1 MPDQHGR
8 TLGKRTV
15 AAVAIDAGPQ
25 GGAATEESV
34 TIGNGLYL
42 LGKIGGSG
50 VSFLV
55 DTGSGVSIL
64 AARKWKEWGRTEDEL
79 TRYWGRLCSV
89 EGRALECLGKARL
102 TVTLGTRVVEWGFI
116 VAEIGDDEG
125 ILGNDFAMAHE
136 LTVRPCE
143 GAVYL
148 PDPAETRRG
157 HLGERLPCT
166 VRVVTEVRTIT
177 EETLAVRAVGP
188 ATLAPH
194 AITQVRVIV
203 PTPWACGTVMVD
215 RGPGPLGLCPVRGI
229 VEVEQASNI
238 WLANPG
244 SRPIQLDGDEVVA
257 LAECVLAG
265 PGASAGSDRD
275 IGDEVN
281 GLVERASPH
290 LTREECRQLQ
300 MAMAARKHL
309 FAKGK
314 GDLGRTDIV
323 QHRIHTG
330 DQPAIKQRVRR
341 YPAARREEERQ
352 LVEDMLAIGIIQE
365 SNSAWS
371 SPTVLV
377 KKKDGTT
384 RFCIDYRRL
393 NQATKVDAYPLPH
406 IEDSLNMLG
415 GARFFC
421 SLDLAS
427 GYWQVEMDAAD
438 REKTAFVTQ
447 GGLYEFRVMPFG
459 LVNAPATF
467 ERLMERVLRGIAWSE
482 CLVYLDDIL
491 VFGPDFGTTLARL
504 EKVLDR
510 LGEAGLK
517 LKAKKCQLFQEEIPF
532 LGHIV
537 SAAGIGADPTKC
549 QQVRDWPVPRDL
561 HEVRSFVGL
570 CSYYRRHIQG
580 FTELAAPLYELAT
593 KGTEFE
599 WTDRRHEAFG
609 QLKNALTSAPILG
622 FPREDGLWYLDT
634 DASDVGTGAVLS
646 QVQDEEE
653 RVIAYVSKSL
663 EGSEQRYCTAR
674 KELLA
679 VVRALKHFKCYLYGQ
694 KITVRTDNSAVS
706 WLHRSKDP
714 VGQPARWIEVID
726 TYDITFQHRPGRKHG
741 NADAL
746 SQYPCRQ
753 CGGDCEAPVK
763 TVRAV
768 TRSQE
773 CEPGW
778 THEEMAAR
786 QDADPDIGPIM
797 RWKRVGNDRPRW
809 EDISPESRETK
820 VLWRQWERLY
830 LVRGVLHRQFHELE
844 GQGWRPQLVVPADRR
859 GSLLQRF
866 HGGMIGAHL
875 GMTRT
880 MALAEQGFYWPGMR
894 ADVSRICNECDCA
907 MLKRRRGRREP
918 LHQYIVGVPMERL
931 AMDVAGPY
939 PVTSAGNQYCLMVG
953 CYFSKWLECFP
964 IPDQKATTVAR
975 KLVFEIVARYGAFRE
990 LHSDQGTNFGSK
1002 VVLEVCRLFG
1012 IHKTRTT
1019 PYHPR
1024 SDGFIERSFRT
1035 LGRCLKAAC
1044 RETKQEWDEL
1054 VPLILMSYR
1063 ATPQA
1068 STGVTPN
1075 MMMLGLQTRLP
1086 VQAMYGAPLGPE
1098 EEAST
1103 VSEYVAALQGGLRAA
1118 YRHARAGLQRAALHQ
1133 KHDYDGK
1140 VQRREYQA
1148 GELVWIHDITL
1159 ERTRGTKLQFPWF
1172 GPALITKVLDRGRV
1186 VVRRKRDKPLAVMHV
1201 DRLETYRGTAVP
1213 AWMTTEQRECVA
1225 V

>member
-1 MPDQHGR
+1 M
-8 TLGKRTV
+8 
-15 AAVAIDAGPQ
+15 
-25 GGAATEESV
+25 
-34 TIGNGLYL
+34 
-42 LGKIGGSG
+42 
-50 VSFLV
+50 
-55 DTGSGVSIL
+55 
-64 AARKWKEWGRTEDEL
+64 
-79 TRYWGRLCSV
+79 
-89 EGRALECLGKARL
+89 
-102 TVTLGTRVVEWGFI
+102 
-116 VAEIGDDEG
+116 
-125 ILGNDFAMAHE
+125 
-136 LTVRPCE
+136 
-143 GAVYL
+143 
-148 PDPAETRRG
+148 
-157 HLGERLPCT
+157 
-166 VRVVTEVRTIT
+166 
-177 EETLAVRAVGP
+177 
-188 ATLAPH
+188 
-194 AITQVRVIV
+194 
-203 PTPWACGTVMVD
+203 
-215 RGPGPLGLCPVRGI
+215 
-229 VEVEQASNI
+229 EVEQASNI

-265 PGASAGSDRD
+265 PGVSAGSDRD

-406 IEDSLNMLG
+406 IEDSLNTLG
-415 GARFFC
+415 GARFF
-421 SLDLAS
+421 
-427 GYWQVEMDAAD
+427 
-438 REKTAFVTQ
+438 
-447 GGLYEFRVMPFG
+447 
-459 LVNAPATF
+459 
-467 ERLMERVLRGIAWSE
+467 
-482 CLVYLDDIL
+482 
-491 VFGPDFGTTLARL
+491 
-504 EKVLDR
+504 
-510 LGEAGLK
+510 
-517 LKAKKCQLFQEEIPF
+517 
-532 LGHIV
+532 
-537 SAAGIGADPTKC
+537 
-549 QQVRDWPVPRDL
+549 
-561 HEVRSFVGL
+561 
-570 CSYYRRHIQG
+570 
-580 FTELAAPLYELAT
+580 
-593 KGTEFE
+593 
-599 WTDRRHEAFG
+599 
-609 QLKNALTSAPILG
+609 
-622 FPREDGLWYLDT
+622 
-634 DASDVGTGAVLS
+634 
-646 QVQDEEE
+646 
-653 RVIAYVSKSL
+653 
-663 EGSEQRYCTAR
+663 
-674 KELLA
+674 
-679 VVRALKHFKCYLYGQ
+679 
-694 KITVRTDNSAVS
+694 
-706 WLHRSKDP
+706 
-714 VGQPARWIEVID
+714 
-726 TYDITFQHRPGRKHG
+726 RPGRKHG

-746 SQYPCRQ
+746 SRYPCRQ

-875 GMTRT
+875 GTTRT

-918 LHQYIVGVPMERL
+918 LHQYVVGVPMERL

-1075 MMMLGLQTRLP
+1075 MMMLGRQTRLP

>member
-42 LGKIGGSG
+42 LGRIGGSG

-148 PDPAETRRG
+148 PDHTETGRG

-406 IEDSLNMLG
+406 IEDSLNTLG

-532 LGHIV
+532 
-537 SAAGIGADPTKC
+537 
-549 QQVRDWPVPRDL
+549 
-561 HEVRSFVGL
+561 
-570 CSYYRRHIQG
+570 
-580 FTELAAPLYELAT
+580 
-593 KGTEFE
+593 
-599 WTDRRHEAFG
+599 
-609 QLKNALTSAPILG
+609 
-622 FPREDGLWYLDT
+622 
-634 DASDVGTGAVLS
+634 
-646 QVQDEEE
+646 
-653 RVIAYVSKSL
+653 
-663 EGSEQRYCTAR
+663 
-674 KELLA
+674 
-679 VVRALKHFKCYLYGQ
+679 
-694 KITVRTDNSAVS
+694 
-706 WLHRSKDP
+706 
-714 VGQPARWIEVID
+714 
-726 TYDITFQHRPGRKHG
+726 
-741 NADAL
+741 
-746 SQYPCRQ
+746 
-753 CGGDCEAPVK
+753 
-763 TVRAV
+763 
-768 TRSQE
+768 
-773 CEPGW
+773 
-778 THEEMAAR
+778 
-786 QDADPDIGPIM
+786 
-797 RWKRVGNDRPRW
+797 RW

-875 GMTRT
+875 GTTRT
-880 MALAEQGFYWPGMR
+880 MVLAEQGFYWPGMR
-894 ADVSRICNECDCA
+894 ADVSRICDECDCA

-918 LHQYIVGVPMERL
+918 LHQYVVGVPMERL

-1012 IHKTRTT
+1012 IHRTRTT

-1075 MMMLGLQTRLP
+1075 MMMLGRQTRLP

-1133 KHDYDGK
+1133 KHDYDSK